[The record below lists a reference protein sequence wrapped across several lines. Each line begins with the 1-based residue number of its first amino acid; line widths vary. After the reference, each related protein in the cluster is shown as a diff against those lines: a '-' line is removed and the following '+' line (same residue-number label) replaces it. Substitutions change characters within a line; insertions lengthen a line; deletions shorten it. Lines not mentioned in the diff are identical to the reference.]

1 MIPDRVLG
9 PGEAHACF
17 VGSGE
22 CLINAAYEIDD
33 GTGNPIYICIPHK
46 IEFEV
51 IEKLVDKMSP
61 EEVANF
67 KKAIDEAHGNTE

>member
-1 MIPDRVLG
+1 MIPDRVLN

-33 GTGNPIYICIPHK
+33 GCGNPVYICIPHK
-46 IEFEV
+46 LDFERM
-51 IEKLVDKMSP
+51 EKLIEAMSP
-61 EEVANF
+61 EEVARF
-67 KKAIDEAHGNTE
+67 KAAVDKAHGNTE